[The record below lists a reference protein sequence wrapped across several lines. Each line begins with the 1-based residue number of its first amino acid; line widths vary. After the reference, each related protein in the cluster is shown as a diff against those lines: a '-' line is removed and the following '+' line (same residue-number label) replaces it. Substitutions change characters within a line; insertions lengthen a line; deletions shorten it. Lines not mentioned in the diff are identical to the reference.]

1 MATDDKK
8 LVKLKTDRD
17 AAIRTAE
24 KAAYAYFCECPIGA
38 ARVQAGEVFDNVRT
52 ALRTG
57 VPS

>member
-8 LVKLKTDRD
+8 LAKLKADRD

-24 KAAYAYFCECPIGA
+24 KAAYAYFCECEVGA
-38 ARVQAGEVFDNVRT
+38 ERVRASEVFDNVRT